1 MSAIGKVNARLI
13 HDYVAY
19 GIETTVRCIAEVKA
33 KYQDATRAAYLA
45 LFGTAAP
52 ETIEE

>member
-19 GIETTVRCIAEVKA
+19 GIQTTVRCIADVKE
-33 KYQDATRAAYLA
+33 KYKDATRAAYLA
-45 LFGTAAP
+45 LFGTDAP

>member
-19 GIETTVRCIAEVKA
+19 GIETTVRCIADVRA

-45 LFGTAAP
+45 LWGVNAP
-52 ETIEE
+52 ETIGE